1 MLMKYLSEYH
11 PWRIRSTSSLNT
23 AGGRR
28 RRSNTLI
35 QIDYR
40 GVLALA
46 LHPPGM
52 FYSSGKPMESGA
64 LKVLDVSLYRRG
76 PLIASP
82 ARWASFGLGPLL
94 VVFLLDGPRTPP
106 PPPPPPGAALF
117 CFT

>member
-40 GVLALA
+40 GGLALA

-52 FYSSGKPMESGA
+52 FYSSGKPMESGV
-64 LKVLDVSLYRRG
+64 LKVLVVSLYRRG
-76 PLIASP
+76 RLITPL
-82 ARWASFGLGPLL
+82 ARLASFGPGLL
-94 VVFLLDGPRTPP
+94 SLAFVCNGARTRPVP
-106 PPPPPPGAALF
+106 ALPAALRHLLL
-117 CFT
+117 

>member
-23 AGGRR
+23 AGGSR

-64 LKVLDVSLYRRG
+64 FKVLDVSLYRRG
-76 PLIASP
+76 QLITHP
-82 ARWASFGLGPLL
+82 PRPPLL
-94 VVFLLDGPRTPP
+94 RVRSLSLPVPCRHPRSP
-106 PPPPPPGAALF
+106 
-117 CFT
+117 